1 MKCDHRQ
8 LSKEVLFWCAS
19 LCCLCGGMALGG
31 YPFKEAFSLA
41 VGFLPGALLT
51 AFFSPRGRH
60 SEKGPFR
67 SGLIILSVA
76 SLILAFAFEG
86 FIASILFFDRYHYG
100 LRGFRPFSEN
110 PIFISAISLG
120 LFAAR
125 WMMNK
130 TLPDG
135 QSVAFI
141 SGRKHVTIPASTI
154 TYIRSFDS
162 YTEVHTLDRNFFL
175 VWQSLNEWM
184 HQLPEEKFC
193 RVHRSYIANREH
205 IAETDKDSF
214 LLDNGDSIPRSR
226 VRKEENR

>member
-110 PIFISAISLG
+110 PIFISAWPVCCQMDDEQDP
-120 LFAAR
+120 AR
-125 WMMNK
+125 R
-130 TLPDG
+130 
-135 QSVAFI
+135 S
-141 SGRKHVTIPASTI
+141 
-154 TYIRSFDS
+154 IRSIHFRQEACHHPGLNHHL
-162 YTEVHTLDRNFFL
+162 YPIFRFL
-175 VWQSLNEWM
+175 YGST
-184 HQLPEEKFC
+184 
-193 RVHRSYIANREH
+193 H
-205 IAETDKDSF
+205 IGQKLFSGLAVLE
-214 LLDNGDSIPRSR
+214 
-226 VRKEENR
+226 